1 VLAEENRTKW
11 PVFLRAGAGGSAPP
25 RLKIYHGDKDERGM
39 KMPKV
44 VSITKPA
51 GRLSELAQEFLDDLA
66 RRGFSAH
73 TVKSYRCALRAL
85 AEALNDPDASEVSQA
100 DLARFLAWD
109 GWSAETRAAKQAALK
124 AFFGWLSDS
133 GRLPRDPA
141 AGLRGVKRPEPA
153 PRPIPESDLEK
164 ILRAADTLPL
174 GSRCLFRLLADTG
187 MRAGEA
193 LGLDAEDVVWDKG
206 QESVVVR
213 RGKGGRG
220 RVVPIM
226 PDMACFAL
234 LKRLCRERRRGPLFV
249 TNRGARADYDW
260 AYYWWQKCLER
271 AGLADRG
278 YTIHQLRHTR
288 ITEWVRSGVNLL
300 AVRRA
305 AGHRSLRTT
314 ERYAQVCAEDVRKE
328 IERVRKGV

>member
-1 VLAEENRTKW
+1 MT
-11 PVFLRAGAGGSAPP
+11 
-25 RLKIYHGDKDERGM
+25 
-39 KMPKV
+39 KV
-44 VSITKPA
+44 VSIARPA
-51 GRLSELAQEFLDDLA
+51 GRLLELAQEFLDDLA
-66 RRGFSAH
+66 RRGYSAH
-73 TVKSYRCALRAL
+73 TVKSYHCALKAL
-85 AEALNDPDASEVSQA
+85 AEALHDPDASEVSRQDLIQA
-100 DLARFLAWD
+100 LSRP
-109 GWSAETRAAKQAALK
+109 GWGVETRAARTAAAK
-124 AFFGWLSDS
+124 SFFGWFFDS
-133 GRLPRDPA
+133 GKISSDPA
-141 AGLRGVKRPEPA
+141 AGLKGVRRPEPA

-164 ILRAADTLPL
+164 ILRTADTLPL
-174 GSRCLFRLLADTG
+174 GPRCLFRLLADTG

-193 LGLDAEDVVWDKG
+193 LGLDAGDMVWDKG
-206 QESVVVR
+206 QESVIIR
-213 RGKGGRG
+213 RGKGGRA

-260 AYYWWQKCLER
+260 AYYWWQKCLEK

-278 YTIHQLRHTR
+278 YTIHQLRHTA

-305 AGHRSLRTT
+305 AGHRMRTT
-314 ERYAQVCAEDVRKE
+314 ERYAKVCAEDMRRE